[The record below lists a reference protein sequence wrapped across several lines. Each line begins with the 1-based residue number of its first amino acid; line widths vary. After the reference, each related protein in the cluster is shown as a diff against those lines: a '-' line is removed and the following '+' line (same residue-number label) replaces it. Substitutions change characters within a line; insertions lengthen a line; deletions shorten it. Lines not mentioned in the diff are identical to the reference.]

1 MIRRLLLLVMVVLVG
16 GVIAA
21 SVALARLHQSP
32 WDDTPSEF
40 KACGRTYV
48 LPAPQGVARSIVEG
62 QGLTVQDHVW
72 TWQGKREVWGKDLA
86 GSCGSNVYLRVA
98 GNDFRSFNLSGT
110 P

>member
-1 MIRRLLLLVMVVLVG
+1 MRRLLLLLVLIAVG

-21 SVALARLHQSP
+21 SLALARLHQSP
-32 WDDTPSEF
+32 WDNTPSEF

-48 LPAPQGVARSIVEG
+48 LPAPQGVARSFVED

-72 TWQGKREVWGKDLA
+72 TWQGKREVYGKNV
-86 GSCGSNVYLRVA
+86 GSSCGTNVYLKVG
-98 GNDFRSFNLSGT
+98 GNDFHSYNLSGK